1 MAKNLVI
8 SILATFFVCIMS
20 PSVLAGG
27 SKKAKA
33 LADGFVLAGVDGKLT
48 RRGSD
53 GDSQSLYTG
62 FGVPDRWFFEF
73 DSDVGDGRGLIKAGA
88 VSEMLPSAALE
99 KMVADMEERSD
110 ASPVRSK
117 SPGASYRLW
126 GRVTKYKGR
135 NFIFGIYFLPISET
149 DEPEPSQQ
157 SRKSQQRESKLTEST
172 SARKGVWEP
181 TINEPNDVLTIPEE
195 IIAKLAS
202 RRTVRTERLLK
213 KGLELKQDC
222 VLADRTGFIRDS
234 GQEVSFVLDALGR
247 GVQQISLRLLPC
259 HALERAQLKQS
270 AELEPLRFRM
280 SGIVTKYK
288 GEHYLLLQ
296 RAIRVYSHENFDR

>member
-8 SILATFFVCIMS
+8 SILAAFFVCTMS

-27 SKKAKA
+27 SKKARA
-33 LADGFVLAGVDGKLT
+33 LTDGFVLAGVDGKLT
-48 RRGSD
+48 RRSSD
-53 GDSQSLYTG
+53 ESSTSLYTG

-73 DSDVGDGRGLIKAGA
+73 DSDVSDGRGLIEAGA

-99 KMVADMEERSD
+99 KMVADMEERFD
-110 ASPVRSK
+110 ASAFRSEL
-117 SPGASYRLW
+117 PEAGYRLW

-135 NFIFGIYFLPISET
+135 NFIFCIYFLPISET
-149 DEPEPSQQ
+149 DKPESSQQ
-157 SRKSQQRESKLTEST
+157 SQKSQQAESKPT
-172 SARKGVWEP
+172 EP

-202 RRTVRTERLLK
+202 RRTVRTERLPK

-222 VLADRTGFIRDS
+222 ILADRTGFIRDS
-234 GQEVSFVLDALGR
+234 GREVSFVLDALGR
-247 GVQQISLRLLPC
+247 GVQQNSLRLLPC
-259 HALERAQLKQS
+259 QALERAQVKQS

-280 SGIVTKYK
+280 SGIVTEYK